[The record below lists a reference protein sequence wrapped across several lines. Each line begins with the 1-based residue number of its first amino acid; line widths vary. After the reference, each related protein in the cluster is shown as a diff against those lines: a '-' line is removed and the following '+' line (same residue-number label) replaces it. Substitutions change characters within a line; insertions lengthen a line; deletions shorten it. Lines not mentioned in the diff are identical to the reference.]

1 MSITIAGRHFDITSG
16 LKSHIDDKFN
26 RLREHF
32 EKDIEADVVLSVE
45 KHRHIAEMTMH
56 VNGLHVHGRE
66 STGDMYSSVDDVIH
80 KLEKQ
85 VRKYK
90 NRISSSQHRN
100 RKPLHELEHQLLE
113 LTEALAPET
122 EEPAPVDS
130 THRIIEREPMEVKPM
145 TVDEAVLQL
154 ELRDYDF
161 LVFSNSES
169 EKINVVYKRTGERY
183 GLIVPPN

>member
-1 MSITIAGRHFDITSG
+1 MSITIAGRHFDITSA
-16 LKSHIDDKFN
+16 LKSHIDSKFD

-90 NRISSSQHRN
+90 NRISSAQHRN

-113 LTEALAPET
+113 MTDAINTETNAET
-122 EEPAPVDS
+122 AVD
-130 THRIIEREPMEVKPM
+130 TAHRIIEREPMEVKPM

-154 ELRDYDF
+154 DLRDYDF
-161 LVFSNSES
+161 LVFSNSDS
-169 EKINVVYKRTGERY
+169 GNINVLYKRTGERY

>member
-1 MSITIAGRHFDITSG
+1 MSITIAGRHFDISSA
-16 LKSHIDDKFN
+16 LKSHIDTKFN

-32 EKDIEADVVLSVE
+32 EKDIKADFVLSVE
-45 KHRHIAEMTMH
+45 KHRHIAEVTMH

-85 VRKYK
+85 VQKYK
-90 NRISSSQHRN
+90 SRINGAQHRN
-100 RKPLHELEHQLLE
+100 RKPLHELEHHLLE
-113 LTEALAPET
+113 LMESEANTTAEL
-122 EEPAPVDS
+122 S
-130 THRIIEREPMEVKPM
+130 HRVIERESMEVKPM
-145 TVDEAVLQL
+145 TVDEAMLQL

-169 EKINVVYKRTGERY
+169 GKINVLYKRTGDHY

>member
-1 MSITIAGRHFDITSG
+1 MSVNIAGRQVDVTPAMKDHVETKFD
-16 LKSHIDDKFN
+16 

-32 EKDIEADVVLSVE
+32 ESEINADVVLSVQ
-45 KHRHIAEMTMH
+45 KHRHIAEVTMH
-56 VNGLHVHGRE
+56 VNGLHIHGRE
-66 STGDMYSSVDDVIH
+66 TTGDMYASIDEVMN
-80 KLEKQ
+80 KLDKQ

-90 NRISSSQHRN
+90 NRITTAQHRH
-100 RKPLHELEHQLLE
+100 RKPLHEVEHQVLE
-113 LTEALAPET
+113 LTESLEGEPEGAT
-122 EEPAPVDS
+122 AVETA
-130 THRIIEREPMEVKPM
+130 HRVIERETMEVRPL

-169 EKINVVYKRTGERY
+169 GKVNVVYKRGQEHY

>member
-1 MSITIAGRHFDITSG
+1 MSITIAGRHFDITAA

-45 KHRHIAEMTMH
+45 RHRHIAEMTMH

-90 NRISSSQHRN
+90 NRISSAQHRN
-100 RKPLHELEHQLLE
+100 RKPLHELEHHLLE
-113 LTEALAPET
+113 LTESLEAEVET
-122 EEPAPVDS
+122 PTAVES
-130 THRIIEREPMEVKPM
+130 SHRVIEREAMEVKPM

-169 EKINVVYKRTGERY
+169 GKINVLYQRTGDRY